1 MRKAVFCIAVACQPL
16 AALPCVAWRKAGV
29 DCVVH
34 GRLGVNAALARRC
47 CIAFVFWKNVVIYG
61 KCTLK
66 CIFNKSFDIKKKQI
80 LAKI

>member
-1 MRKAVFCIAVACQPL
+1 MRKAVFCIAVACQSL

-66 CIFNKSFDIKKKQI
+66 CIFNKSFDIKKETNFS
-80 LAKI
+80 

>member
-1 MRKAVFCIAVACQPL
+1 MRKAVFCIAVACQSL

-47 CIAFVFWKNVVIYG
+47 CIAFVFWKNVIVYRMYV
-61 KCTLK
+61 LK
-66 CIFNKSFDIKKKQI
+66 CSFYKCFCIKKKQI